1 MSEET
6 GKLVFDKTILANL
19 EQRLKEIDEQLPNA
33 SPRMR
38 AKLGNDGLAMAL
50 DSLKYLLRVCEP
62 RDA

>member
-6 GKLVFDKTILANL
+6 GKLAFDKTILANL

-38 AKLGNDGLAMAL
+38 AKTWQ
-50 DSLKYLLRVCEP
+50 
-62 RDA
+62 